1 MTRATDEWGQWQKHN
16 ARGMSGAEGL
26 RRELERIVR
35 AGGIASPVTT
45 TRGLSARL
53 RYLDSPAGK
62 AELER
67 QGVTPRLL
75 RAWRRGGTPSAAKLA
90 AVDTAY
96 WNRRRA
102 NVIKS
107 GALLRILNNDGRGRR
122 IEIYP
127 VDQTHVAQEY
137 RRDLSDRS
145 IQGRYIWDDLVKAW
159 AEGDAET
166 MEEIWD
172 DVISELDSDYGAYA
186 YVGAVTIG
194 A

>member
-26 RRELERIVR
+26 RRELDRIVR

-62 AELER
+62 AELKR

-75 RAWRRGGTPSAAKLA
+75 RAWGRGGTPSAAKLA

-96 WNRRRA
+96 WNRRRE

-107 GALLRILNNDGRGRR
+107 GALLRILNNEGRGRR

-159 AEGDAET
+159 VEGDAET
-166 MEEIWD
+166 MEDIWD
-172 DVISELDSDYGAYA
+172 DVIAELDSDYGAYA